1 MVCSKRGDVSSS
13 PHRRNGIQF
22 FSFLVL
28 VSCTKVVRCFAV
40 GAGNSPRRTRTASA
54 SSGFE
59 IGGIQSSLK
68 RQQQQKELSVL
79 RRKSSPV
86 SQLSAAVP
94 AAIGISD
101 EEDEEGEIEIR
112 GGASVNDISTR
123 IWPCFDALDMRMIR
137 IALPVIANFAIN
149 PLIGAVDLFWVNRM
163 GNPLAV
169 AGQAAANQVFSSA
182 FWLTSFLPSVTAT
195 LIARENADGN
205 KEGVQDAVCQAL
217 FVGMFISVFS
227 TLILFVNPDRV
238 LSAILKEGAPA
249 LQYARPYLLIRAFA
263 FLPSL
268 ISLVGFSAFR
278 GILETST
285 PVKISLFANVFNAIL
300 DPILIFTLSMGVPG
314 AAVATLVA
322 EIISAIT
329 YLYLLRKRDLI
340 RFAKLIRIPS
350 WKKLEPLL
358 RGGAALQ
365 LRNVALNITFLA
377 VARVTQSIDDSGV
390 AAAAHAMAI
399 QVFQVGGIVLLA
411 LSTVSQ
417 TVVPN
422 EMVERYDRILKR
434 RVGGRESAK
443 ATVNRLMSWGFILG
457 IALGAMQI
465 ALLPVI
471 QRSTP
476 IQEVRDAARIPSILA
491 SVFQIMNGLVFIGEG
506 VMVGCGSYLQ
516 LSLSTVVATT
526 GCLWALRTFPPIY
539 GLTGVWMAFGVFN
552 SLRLAGVYLH
562 QFVNGPLAPR
572 ALAKSAKE

>member
-1 MVCSKRGDVSSS
+1 MACSKRGDVSVL
-13 PHRRNGIQF
+13 HRRNGIQF
-22 FSFLVL
+22 FSVLVL
-28 VSCTKVVRCFAV
+28 LSCTKVVRCFAL
-40 GAGNSPRRTRTASA
+40 GAGSSPRGTAIN
-54 SSGFE
+54 GFE
-59 IGGIQSSLK
+59 IKRIESIK
-68 RQQQQKELSVL
+68 RQQQKATKAAFE
-79 RRKSSPV
+79 
-86 SQLSAAVP
+86 LSAAAHV
-94 AAIGISD
+94 GIN
-101 EEDEEGEIEIR
+101 DEEGEDSSNEEIEIR
-112 GGASVNDISTR
+112 GGAEISDIPTG
-123 IWPCFDALDMRMIR
+123 IWPCFDALDRRMIK

-217 FVGMFISVFS
+217 FVGMFIAIPS
-227 TLILFVNPDRV
+227 TLLLFLNPDRI
-238 LSAILKEGAPA
+238 LSTILKDGAPA
-249 LQYARPYLLIRAFA
+249 LAYARPYLSIRSFA

-285 PVKISLFANVFNAIL
+285 PVKISLFANVFNAVL
-300 DPILIFTLSMGVPG
+300 DPILIFTLMMGVPG

-322 EIISAIT
+322 EIISAIA

-340 RFAKLIRIPS
+340 RFAKLIKIPS

-422 EMVERYDRILKR
+422 EMVERYDSKLKR
-434 RVGGRESAK
+434 KVGGRESAK

-457 IALGAMQI
+457 IALGGMQI

-516 LSLSTVVATT
+516 LSLSTVVATA
-526 GCLWALRTFPPIY
+526 GCLWALRTFPPLY
-539 GLTGVWMAFGVFN
+539 GLSGVWMAFGVFN

-572 ALAKSAKE
+572 QMAKPAKA